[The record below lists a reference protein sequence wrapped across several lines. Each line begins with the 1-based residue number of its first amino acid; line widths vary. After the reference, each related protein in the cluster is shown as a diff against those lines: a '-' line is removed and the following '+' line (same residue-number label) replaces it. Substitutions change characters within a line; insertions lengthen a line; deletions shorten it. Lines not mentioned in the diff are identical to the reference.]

1 MAEEAQPEGD
11 GGREAGGSKIAAW
24 WRDRVVTPLLDQLR
38 RGVDAPSLARST
50 AMGVA
55 VGLGPLP
62 GLSSVIVGAIAV
74 AGGHNMVAAQVAQ
87 LVMAPG
93 KQPRP
98 ATLLLAPVLT
108 SCVVALFAVQLALL
122 IPWMR
127 SGEWLT
133 GWTPTALADV
143 TRFTDGDIA
152 GSLGTFALQALALW
166 SFDGDRGRAQARCG
180 RGSWRPCC
188 RGSYWHPSSSH

>member
-1 MAEEAQPEGD
+1 MGLAWGGWWGRVGAAAAPALAKAEEAQPEG
-11 GGREAGGSKIAAW
+11 GGGSEAGGSRIAAW
-24 WRDRVVTPLLDQLR
+24 WRERVVTPLLDQLR

-98 ATLLLAPVLT
+98 ATHPCCSRQSSLLA
-108 SCVVALFAVQLALL
+108 
-122 IPWMR
+122 W
-127 SGEWLT
+127 WLC
-133 GWTPTALADV
+133 
-143 TRFTDGDIA
+143 
-152 GSLGTFALQALALW
+152 SQ
-166 SFDGDRGRAQARCG
+166 C
-180 RGSWRPCC
+180 SWRC
-188 RGSYWHPSSSH
+188 

>member
-1 MAEEAQPEGD
+1 MAEEAQPEG
-11 GGREAGGSKIAAW
+11 GGDSEAGDSKIVAW
-24 WRDRVVTPLLDQLR
+24 WRERVVAPLLDQLR

-93 KQPRP
+93 KQPP
-98 ATLLLAPVLT
+98 PPTPLLLASSHFLRGG
-108 SCVVALFAVQLALL
+108 SVAQ
-122 IPWMR
+122 
-127 SGEWLT
+127 
-133 GWTPTALADV
+133 
-143 TRFTDGDIA
+143 
-152 GSLGTFALQALALW
+152 
-166 SFDGDRGRAQARCG
+166 C
-180 RGSWRPCC
+180 SWRC
-188 RGSYWHPSSSH
+188 

>member
-1 MAEEAQPEGD
+1 MGWLLEAGVGPSSDYGLAMAEEAQPEG
-11 GGREAGGSKIAAW
+11 GGGSEAGGSRIAAW
-24 WRDRVVTPLLDQLR
+24 WRERVVTPLLDQLR

-98 ATLLLAPVLT
+98 AT
-108 SCVVALFAVQLALL
+108 
-122 IPWMR
+122 
-127 SGEWLT
+127 
-133 GWTPTALADV
+133 
-143 TRFTDGDIA
+143 
-152 GSLGTFALQALALW
+152 
-166 SFDGDRGRAQARCG
+166 
-180 RGSWRPCC
+180 RPCC
-188 RGSYWHPSSSH
+188 SRCQPSLLAWWLCAQCSWRC

>member
-1 MAEEAQPEGD
+1 MAEEAQPEG
-11 GGREAGGSKIAAW
+11 GGDSEAGDSKIVAW
-24 WRDRVVTPLLDQLR
+24 WRERVVTPLLDQLR

-93 KQPRP
+93 NQQPPHAAHPCCSP
-98 ATLLLAPVLT
+98 ALT
-108 SCVVALFAVQLALL
+108 SCAVALLRSAAGAVDPLDAE
-122 IPWMR
+122 R
-127 SGEWLT
+127 RV
-133 GWTPTALADV
+133 AD
-143 TRFTDGDIA
+143 RLDTDRP
-152 GSLGTFALQALALW
+152 
-166 SFDGDRGRAQARCG
+166 RGRHPLHG
-180 RGSWRPCC
+180 RRHRRLPGYLCP
-188 RGSYWHPSSSH
+188 PSPKP